1 MSYKKSIIDLYTL
14 MEAFLIGGIMIKINL
29 VNENKEIEINE
40 NEKLLDVL
48 KKHSSDY
55 QNYLGIKVNN
65 KLQDLVNA
73 EFKENDNIEFLD
85 ITNKDGHRIYVR
97 TLTLIYIKACKD
109 IFNDIDVE
117 IKHSL
122 NKGLYTDL
130 QHKNLVNK
138 YQLDKIKQRMQEI
151 IDSKRPINTRFL
163 KIHEA
168 REIFMKQGMED
179 KVDLLKNWWGDEVRV
194 YELDGYYDNFYGYL
208 APNTEFVN
216 KFDLRLFYPGIILS
230 YPTRESN
237 FEVPEYIEQKK
248 LYKVFKE
255 AEEWGNIMDVGYVG
269 ALNRKIVNN
278 TIDDMIRINEALHEK
293 KIAYIA
299 DEIANDKN
307 IKIVLIAGPSSSG
320 KTTFAQRLSIQLR
333 VNGKKTHALSL
344 DDYFVDREKTPRDEN
359 GDYDFE
365 TIDALDLELF
375 NEQLLN
381 LIAGEW
387 VNVPVYNFKLGK
399 REYTREPVKLSN
411 DHIII
416 IEGIHGLNNQLTD
429 QIPQI
434 NKFKIY
440 ISALTQLNIDNHN
453 RISTSDLRL
462 LRRLVRDNTHRGNNA
477 LKTMELWDNVVKGT
491 EKYIFPYQEN
501 ADAIFNSALVYE
513 LCVIKKY
520 AEPIISE
527 IGKGSI
533 YYPERQRLLK
543 FLSYFKP
550 IEDESAIPNT
560 SILREFI
567 GGSCF
572 E

>member
-1 MSYKKSIIDLYTL
+1 M
-14 MEAFLIGGIMIKINL
+14 KIEL
-29 VNENKEIEINE
+29 VNENKIAEIDE
-40 NEKLLDVL
+40 NESLFDFL
-48 KKHSSDY
+48 KKYTDDY
-55 QNYLGIKVNN
+55 TKYLGIKVNN
-65 KLQDLVNA
+65 KLQELVNA
-73 EFKENDNIEFLD
+73 KFEENDKIEFLSIRD
-85 ITNKDGHRIYVR
+85 RDGHRIYVR
-97 TLTLIYIKACKD
+97 TLSLIYIKACKD
-109 IFNDIDVE
+109 IFTGIDVE

-122 NKGLYTDL
+122 NKGLYTEL
-130 QHKNLVNK
+130 EYKHLVNK
-138 YQLDKIKQRMQEI
+138 FQLENIKNRMQQI
-151 IDSKRPINTRFL
+151 INEKRPINTMFL
-163 KIHEA
+163 SLDEA
-168 REIFMKQGMED
+168 ERIFLNQGMKD
-179 KVDLLKNWWGDEVRV
+179 KVELLKYWNRDTIRV
-194 YELDGYYDNFYGYL
+194 YELDGYYDIFYGYL
-208 APNTEFVN
+208 APNTEFID
-216 KFDLRLFYPGIILS
+216 KFDLRLFYPGIILN

-237 FEVPEYIEQKK
+237 FELPEYIEQKK

-255 AEEWGNIMDVGYVG
+255 AEDWGEIMDVGYVG
-269 ALNRKIVNN
+269 ALNKKITDN

-333 VNGKKTHALSL
+333 VNGKKTFALSL
-344 DDYFVDREKTPRDEN
+344 DDYFVDRHLTPRDEK

-375 NEQLLN
+375 NDQLLS
-381 LIAGEW
+381 LMTCEM
-387 VNVPVYNFKLGK
+387 VNIPVYNFKLGK
-399 REYTREPVKLSN
+399 REYTREPITLTK

-416 IEGIHGLNNQLTD
+416 IEGIHGLNDRLTK

-462 LRRLVRDNTHRGNNA
+462 LRRIVRDNTHRGNNA

-513 LCVIKKY
+513 LCVLKKY
-520 AEPIISE
+520 AEPLIKK
-527 IGKGSI
+527 IGKDSRF
-533 YYPERQRLLK
+533 YPERQRLLK
-543 FLSYFKP
+543 FLSYFKT
-550 IEDESAIPNT
+550 IEDESAIANT